1 MCWVNPKVYS
11 RKDPK
16 DTMHCNAA
24 SVDMKTTKI
33 IRAGKR
39 HHLSDQK
46 WWGVG
51 LSGQQQKNVKVT
63 EIENTQRWDLST
75 GKPLRLP
82 ATSSLL
88 RRAMI
93 WNNNAMFVWSREGES
108 ERNLKY
114 RSVESVKTKTTE
126 ITLLEL
132 YQPAETRHDLAD
144 ADALGR
150 RLMWVIRVMVR
161 VWSAPS
167 HSAYVDYNTNTEQ
180 PQHKYK
186 YKHNTNTIE
195 IKKYTQKIQILMWV
209 DPSVM
214 VAI

>member
-1 MCWVNPKVYS
+1 MNVWGDECRGDECRTLTKTDITQIQSKCKTNTKHKQRRWWVNPRYLANLELSFNQMWQKLKRHMY
-11 RKDPK
+11 
-16 DTMHCNAA
+16 NAA
-24 SVDMKTTKI
+24 SSVDRKSTEI

-82 ATSSLL
+82 AASSLL
-88 RRAMI
+88 RRGMI

-126 ITLLEL
+126 IVLLEH
-132 YQPAETRHDLAD
+132 PKST
-144 ADALGR
+144 
-150 RLMWVIRVMVR
+150 
-161 VWSAPS
+161 AP
-167 HSAYVDYNTNTEQ
+167 
-180 PQHKYK
+180 
-186 YKHNTNTIE
+186 
-195 IKKYTQKIQILMWV
+195 
-209 DPSVM
+209 
-214 VAI
+214 

>member
-1 MCWVNPKVYS
+1 MQHLSTGKPPRLSVLGRGIIWVTKNYGGWVWVVSS
-11 RKDPK
+11 RKMWK
-16 DTMHCNAA
+16 WQKL
-24 SVDMKTTKI
+24 KT
-33 IRAGKR
+33 
-39 HHLSDQK
+39 H
-46 WWGVG
+46 
-51 LSGQQQKNVKVT
+51 
-63 EIENTQRWDLST
+63 RWDLAT

-82 ATSSLL
+82 AASSLL

-93 WNNNAMFVWSREGES
+93 WNNNAMFWGGFEWSREGKS
-108 ERNLKY
+108 ERNWKY

-167 HSAYVDYNTNTEQ
+167 HSAYVDSSPWLELIAICDDTLMTE
-180 PQHKYK
+180 
-186 YKHNTNTIE
+186 
-195 IKKYTQKIQILMWV
+195 L
-209 DPSVM
+209 
-214 VAI
+214 AI